1 MNAFNDPVYRAMFGD
16 ETLELGER
24 AGLAYKNLAEEMPVY
39 LTNTLLPYAR
49 MISPTGGGC
58 ISYDAGVDCD
68 RGRYKWF
75 AEQNPEDAEDILYC
89 CEKFK
94 SLTRRSQHVPFNE
107 EARRM
112 ADAGAG
118 WGGTWGGHSNPDFGL
133 IVNEGTE
140 GIRRRIEAGKAKE
153 IYDSDWFYRGCEYTM
168 DALDTL
174 GEKFRIMYTERAAA
188 ETNPVNKKWCEN
200 AAKAFEVIPKN
211 PAYDFESAVLA
222 FMLVFSVDG
231 YDSPGRF
238 DQYMYRCWIAEQ
250 DEEVRYDALERLW
263 DEMHDKRAW
272 NLCLCG
278 SDENWNDQT
287 NELSYEI
294 LKIARE
300 KKYQTPNITLRVNRN
315 TPEEMWQ
322 AIAETEASGI
332 GMPALYNDEVVCPS
346 LEAMGIPPHHSHM
359 YCMNG
364 CNQIDIFGKSHM
376 GLEDAEVNMGKCLEL
391 ALHNGVDTCY
401 LKEVVSFTSGDAT
414 KFTSYEEVE
423 NAFMQ
428 QMEYATYIF
437 CLNANTCQQMRG
449 FYGPNPLRSCLIEG
463 CLEKGRDYRNGGPLY
478 NHGQIL
484 AEGLADA
491 GDSLYAIKKLVFE
504 EKKYTMAELIRALDD
519 NFEGHDA
526 LYRDF
531 STCSKFGCDIEEV
544 DKITAKIFNRFS
556 VVAKRNN
563 TYRGGVFAT
572 GCSPFSRAA
581 DHAHHVA
588 ALPNGKKFRAT
599 EYADCIGAT
608 PGNDTKGPTAL
619 INSVLHYNQ
628 YNTGSG
634 MVFQTKF
641 DKELFNTDEGKAA
654 FIALAKTYFAGGGQ
668 QFVTCVVSHEELL
681 DAQIHPEKHQDLIV
695 RVGGY
700 SDYFVNISKELQD
713 NVIRRTYQE
722 I

>member
-1 MNAFNDPVYRAMFGD
+1 MEKYYDPIYKAMFTD
-16 ETLELGER
+16 ESLEIGER
-24 AGLAYKNLAEEMPVY
+24 IGLAYKYMAEAVNIEFSRNILPV
-39 LTNTLLPYAR
+39 AVMR
-49 MISPTGGGC
+49 DSDGGGFLDYSC
-58 ISYDAGVDCD
+58 SVDYEY
-68 RGRYKWF
+68 GRVNHLCEKF
-75 AEQNPEDAEDILYC
+75 PEDAEKIREDKA
-89 CEKFK
+89 KFYGF
-94 SLTRRSQHVPFNE
+94 THRAQHIPFTI
-107 EARRM
+107 EARIM
-112 ADAGAG
+112 SDNGAG
-118 WGGTWGGHSNPDFGL
+118 WGGTWGGHANPDFGR

-140 GIRRRIEAGKAKE
+140 GIRRRIEEGKAKN

-168 DALDTL
+168 DALDIM
-174 GEKFRIMYTERAAA
+174 GERFRKLAIEKAKTETDPANRRRYEA
-188 ETNPVNKKWCEN
+188 
-200 AAKAFEVIPKN
+200 AAKAFEVVPKK

-222 FMLVFSVDG
+222 FMLIFSMDG

-238 DQYMYRCWIAEQ
+238 DQYMLRCYRATEDKEI
-250 DEEVRYDALERLW
+250 RNDALERFW
-263 DEMHDKRAW
+263 EEMHDTRSW

-278 SDENWNDQT
+278 SDENWNDMT
-287 NELSYEI
+287 NELSYDI
-294 LKIARE
+294 LAMARK
-300 KKYQTPNITLRVNRN
+300 KKYQTPNITLRVHRN
-315 TPEEMWQ
+315 TPNEMWQ
-322 AIAETEASGI
+322 AIAQTAATGI
-332 GMPALYNDEVVCPS
+332 GMPALYNDEVVCPA
-346 LEAMGIPPHHSHM
+346 LESMDIPPCHSHE

-376 GLEDAEVNMGKCLEL
+376 GLEDAEVNMGKCMEFT
-391 ALHNGVDTCY
+391 LHNGVDTRTG
-401 LKEVVSFTSGDAT
+401 EQTSFTSGDPA
-414 KFTSYEEVE
+414 KFTCYEEFE
-423 NAFMQ
+423 NAFLQ
-428 QMEYATYIF
+428 QVEYATFIF
-437 CLNANTCQQMRG
+437 CGNANSAQQMRG
-449 FYGPNPLRSCLIEG
+449 NYCLNPLRSCLIEG

-491 GDSLYAIKKLVFE
+491 GDSLYAVKKLIYD
-504 EKKYTMAELIRALDD
+504 EKKYTMEQLVTALKD
-519 NFEGHDA
+519 NFEGHDE

-531 STCSKFGCDIEEV
+531 SGCDKFGCDIEEV
-544 DKITAKIFNRFS
+544 DRITAKIFDRFS
-556 VVAKRNN
+556 IFAKRNH
-563 TYRGGVFAT
+563 TYRGGIFAS
-572 GCSPFSRAA
+572 GCSPFNRAA
-581 DHAHHVA
+581 SHAHSVG
-588 ALPNGKKFRAT
+588 ALPNGKKFRAY

-641 DKELFNTDEGKAA
+641 DKDLFNTDTGKAA

-713 NVIRRTYQE
+713 NVIRRSYQQ